1 MSLITRRLRSLLI
14 ALAVLAL
21 SATAV
26 FAGRS
31 ALTAP
36 AAPVASQEDVDDDAG
51 ADEEGRDED
60 DLDAPKDEDEGPV
73 DDADDEE
80 GAPDADLETPAGE
93 HPDNHGKLVS
103 EAAHADTPAE
113 FDNHGAWVRSVAKDN
128 HGHSD
133 AAASQRAGKKNR

>member
-1 MSLITRRLRSLLI
+1 MSLIARRLRSLLI

-36 AAPVASQEDVDDDAG
+36 TASLASQLDVDDDDG
-51 ADEEGRDED
+51 ADEEGSEEEELDE
-60 DLDAPKDEDEGPV
+60 PKDEDEDPAE
-73 DDADDEE
+73 DADE
-80 GAPDADLETPAGE
+80 GAPDAETETPAGE

-103 EAAHADTPAE
+103 EAAHAETPAE

-133 AAASQRAGKKNR
+133 AATAERAGKKNR

>member
-1 MSLITRRLRSLLI
+1 MNLIARRLRSVLI

-31 ALTAP
+31 ALTTAP
-36 AAPVASQEDVDDDAG
+36 APVASQPDVDDDGGAG
-51 ADEEGRDED
+51 DDEGGAEEELDE
-60 DLDAPKDEDEGPV
+60 PKDEDGA
-73 DDADDEE
+73 ADEAGEADE
-80 GAPDADLETPAGE
+80 APDADGHASTAA

-103 EAAHADTPAE
+103 EAAHAETPAG

-128 HGHSD
+128 HGHAD
-133 AAASQRAGKKNR
+133 AATRNAGKKNR

>member
-1 MSLITRRLRSLLI
+1 MNLIARRLRSVLI

-31 ALTAP
+31 ALATAP
-36 AAPVASQEDVDDDAG
+36 APVASQPDVDDGGAG
-51 ADEEGRDED
+51 DDEGGAEEE
-60 DLDAPKDEDEGPV
+60 LDRPKDEDGT
-73 DDADDEE
+73 ADEAGE
-80 GAPDADLETPAGE
+80 AGEAPDAGGDGDASTAE

-103 EAAHADTPAE
+103 EAAHAETPAG

-128 HGHSD
+128 HGHAD
-133 AAASQRAGKKNR
+133 AATRNAGKKNR